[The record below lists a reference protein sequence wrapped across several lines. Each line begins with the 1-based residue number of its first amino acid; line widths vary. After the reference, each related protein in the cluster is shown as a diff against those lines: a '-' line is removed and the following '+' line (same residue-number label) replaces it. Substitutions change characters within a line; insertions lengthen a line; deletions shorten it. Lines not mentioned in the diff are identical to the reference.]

1 LENKPIPIFP
11 AFFFP
16 NVEYFM
22 FLSKYDTINIEI
34 CENFPKQT
42 FRNRTYILSSNG
54 LLGINVPI
62 VKEKTIKQKF
72 SDTRISYTE
81 NWNVKAWRTITSAYG
96 KSIYFEY
103 FEDEIKQFFTSEHE
117 KLIDLNIKILHYF
130 IKRFDISTKIEFTQ
144 SYTEVSPE
152 YDFRNKFLVNKKAKE
167 SKVKFTPYIQCFSEK
182 FPFRENLSCID
193 LLMNTGKESN
203 LIINF

>member
-1 LENKPIPIFP
+1 
-11 AFFFP
+11 
-16 NVEYFM
+16 M

-117 KLIDLNIKILHYF
+117 KLIDLNIKNPTLFH
-130 IKRFDISTKIEFTQ
+130 
-144 SYTEVSPE
+144 
-152 YDFRNKFLVNKKAKE
+152 
-167 SKVKFTPYIQCFSEK
+167 
-182 FPFRENLSCID
+182 
-193 LLMNTGKESN
+193 
-203 LIINF
+203 